1 MRVPQA
7 ASNNVT
13 EVDQKDVD
21 AMLNIS
27 YLTGHSDSRY
37 ATHFGH
43 GLHLLL
49 YFVYGSIIS
58 SGETYQ

>member
-37 ATHFGH
+37 AILILVTAFIYCYSLCMGV
-43 GLHLLL
+43 L
-49 YFVYGSIIS
+49 
-58 SGETYQ
+58 

>member
-37 ATHFGH
+37 GTHFGH

-49 YFVYGSIIS
+49 YFVYGSIVS
-58 SGETYQ
+58 PGET